1 VPSRRRSFRSP
12 AQTSYLPA
20 RVAARRARARRR
32 MHLERLAGAAL
43 AVVVLGGVLLTLGH
57 GSRRPPSGTIH
68 AVRQPGAG
76 AAKSPGAP
84 SPGASS
90 RELRAVQGALAY
102 TSYIRLGTPRRRE
115 VALTFD
121 DGPSQYTLALLRV
134 LRRARAPATFFELGD
149 AVRQRPAVTRLQARE
164 GFAIGD
170 HTRDHPAMSGVPAAS
185 QREEIASTARAIQ
198 AAGAPYPR
206 LFRPPFGSFDA
217 TTLTE
222 LRRAGMLMVLWTVDT
237 KDFGQPGTRR
247 IIYTAVSGARP
258 GAIILMH
265 DGGGPRRQTI
275 AALPRIILRLR
286 QRGYRLVT
294 VPQLVADDPPP
305 RHQPAPLPLSGRS

>member
-1 VPSRRRSFRSP
+1 
-12 AQTSYLPA
+12 
-20 RVAARRARARRR
+20 
-32 MHLERLAGAAL
+32 M
-43 AVVVLGGVLLTLGH
+43 
-57 GSRRPPSGTIH
+57 
-68 AVRQPGAG
+68 
-76 AAKSPGAP
+76 
-84 SPGASS
+84 
-90 RELRAVQGALAY
+90 QGALAY

-121 DGPSQYTLALLRV
+121 DGPSQYTPALLRV

-149 AVRQRPAVTRLQARE
+149 AVRQRPGVTRLQSRQ

-170 HTRDHPAMSGVPAAS
+170 HTRDHPAMTGLSAAS
-185 QREEIASTARAIQ
+185 QRAEIASAARAIQ

-217 TTLTE
+217 TTLFE

-237 KDFGQPGTRR
+237 KDFSQPGTRR

-305 RHQPAPLPLSGRS
+305 RHQPPPLPLSGRS